1 MRITHFFLANHLPR
15 YRAGNSNL
23 PWKHW
28 TEFSAKEQLT
38 IVNYPDGVLPP
49 GPDFKIKK
57 VSAMALQ
64 LLVGRY
70 IEAIEK
76 GDNTEGT
83 HFSIEK
89 WKDGVF
95 TSII

>member
-1 MRITHFFLANHLPR
+1 M
-15 YRAGNSNL
+15 GNLNL

-28 TEFSAKEQLT
+28 MEFSAKEQLT
-38 IVNYPDGVLPP
+38 IVKYPDCVLPP
-49 GPDFKIKK
+49 GPDFEIKK
-57 VSAMALQ
+57 VSAIALQ
-64 LLVGRY
+64 LLVGWY